1 MMSQLGSKKISLNLS
16 LRQQGKSDGDVG
28 ATHCSPARTSIIRTA
43 SVAVTD
49 NTLFTAD
56 QATNGCTRAR
66 YLLNNFPSTVRWKLQ
81 RGEPPASHPST
92 TALIPAALLG
102 LAWPEWEAQGAAVH
116 VHALNV
122 QAPASSDDAREF

>member
-16 LRQQGKSDGDVG
+16 LRKDGKSDGDVG

-56 QATNGCTRAR
+56 QAANGCTRAR
-66 YLLNNFPSTVRWKLQ
+66 YLLNNFPRTVRWKLQ
-81 RGEPPASHPST
+81 RGIASIDDRT
-92 TALIPAALLG
+92 DTRRF
-102 LAWPEWEAQGAAVH
+102 AWPEWEAQGAAVH